1 MPQSPP
7 SRPHNPFFSTFTILL
22 ALLRFV
28 PQKNKKKKVYNRLSD
43 QYGSLKSIINVLIKS
58 GRATSTASVQRER
71 KRCELTGF
79 FHHHVTSISRNGG
92 NISYKASQERLFERG
107 PYNISLVS
115 LVWESLVFFSPLF
128 LITRQLTMLTFS
140 LC

>member
-1 MPQSPP
+1 MPKSPP

-58 GRATSTASVQRER
+58 GRATSTAPAQRER

-79 FHHHVTSISRNGG
+79 FHHHVTSIYRCVGS
-92 NISYKASQERLFERG
+92 IFYKARPERLFERG
-107 PYNISLVS
+107 PHNVS
-115 LVWESLVFFSPLF
+115 LVFSPPLF
-128 LITRQLTMLTFS
+128 VLQSSCRCCSTNLYDDVNNTFQ
-140 LC
+140 